1 MTLREQYKKETG
13 YSAVIE
19 YSSTKIFNGLC
30 TQSYVHWIETKLE
43 QLQNTS
49 SNSDYAKCKDC
60 GAPMNEGEA
69 KTFTVCDD
77 CWEKHFA

>member
-1 MTLREQYKKETG
+1 MKIVKYYEPDLDEAGFMHDIGTEDYLLYLDNNKKEDK
-13 YSAVIE
+13 SD
-19 YSSTKIFNGLC
+19 
-30 TQSYVHWIETKLE
+30 
-43 QLQNTS
+43 
-49 SNSDYAKCKDC
+49 NSDYAKCKDC

>member
-1 MTLREQYKKETG
+1 MPIMSKQLEDDFKICIDRVIESRYEDDKINCCIMDLKSKVLREM
-13 YSAVIE
+13 A
-19 YSSTKIFNGLC
+19 
-30 TQSYVHWIETKLE
+30 
-43 QLQNTS
+43 TS